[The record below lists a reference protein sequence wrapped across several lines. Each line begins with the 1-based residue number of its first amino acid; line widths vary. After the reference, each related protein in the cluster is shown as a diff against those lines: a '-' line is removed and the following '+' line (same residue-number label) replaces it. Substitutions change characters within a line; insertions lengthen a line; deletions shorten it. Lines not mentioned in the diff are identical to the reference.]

1 MDAWQSLIDAQQPVH
16 GGRPAPTLA
25 TGEHLTVIHAEGEEA
40 GDYLQG
46 QLTTDLKFVDEGAH
60 RAAMHLSLKGRGLVS
75 LRLAREDGGY
85 LLLVPNGQ
93 AEATIRG
100 LEKYRLRAKVTFR
113 VDPRARVVQLAGG
126 VDATLAAAG
135 LPVPEPGQTAH
146 RDGVAVLR
154 YAHGDHALLVA
165 DGPLLAAHWQAL
177 SAERAVTD
185 GAGARYQDVLAGE
198 GQIRAGAE
206 DLFLPQVLNYDVL
219 GGVSFKKGC
228 YTGQEVVARMHF
240 KGKLKQRMAAFHYQG
255 PELAPGQSLRNDQGR
270 AVAEVVDAAPGE
282 PAPALLA
289 VVRLD
294 HEGELFLDDQPLRV
308 EPIAL
313 PYDLPK
319 PKA

>member
-1 MDAWQSLIDAQQPVH
+1 MNAWQSLIEAQHPRH
-16 GGRPAPTLA
+16 GGVAAPALA
-25 TGEHLTVIHAEGEEA
+25 TGEHLAVIHAEGEEA

-46 QLTTDLKFVDEGAH
+46 QLTADLKAVDEGAH
-60 RAAMHLSLKGRGLVS
+60 LAAMHLSLKGRGLVS
-75 LRLAREDGGY
+75 LRIAKVDNGY
-85 LLLVPNGQ
+85 LLLVPAGQ
-93 AEATIRG
+93 VDATIRC
-100 LEKYRLRAKVTFR
+100 LEKYKLRAKVSFR
-113 VDPRARVVQLAGG
+113 PDPDTLVAQLAGG
-126 VDATLAAAG
+126 VDATLAKAG
-135 LPVPEPGQTAH
+135 LPVPEAGQAAS
-146 RDGVAVLR
+146 RGGVTVLR
-154 YAHGDHALLVA
+154 YPHSDHALIVA
-165 DGPLLAAHWQAL
+165 AAPLLSSHWQAL
-177 SAERAVTD
+177 TEERAVTD
-185 GAGARYQDVLAGE
+185 GAGARFQDLLAGE
-198 GQIRAGAE
+198 GQILPGAE

-282 PAPALLA
+282 PAAALLA

-294 HEGELFLDDQPLRV
+294 HQGDLFLDDQPLGV

-313 PYDLPK
+313 PYELPK